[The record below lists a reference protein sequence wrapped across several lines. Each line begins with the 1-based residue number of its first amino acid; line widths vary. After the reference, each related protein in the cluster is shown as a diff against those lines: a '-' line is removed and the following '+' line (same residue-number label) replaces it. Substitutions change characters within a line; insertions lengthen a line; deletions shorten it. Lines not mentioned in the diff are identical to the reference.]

1 MGWWKRSRG
10 IWRVHSLEGFTLLE
24 VMVALA
30 VLAIALTVLLGLRN
44 RDFELRTHAHNVT
57 VASLL
62 AQEKLAEAEMG
73 AFPSVGEQDGG
84 FGNRYPN
91 FMWQRSILATPF
103 DSVREVRV
111 RVTWERGSQKEGVNF
126 VGYVFQEE

>member
-1 MGWWKRSRG
+1 
-10 IWRVHSLEGFTLLE
+10 
-24 VMVALA
+24 MVALA

-62 AQEKLAEAEMG
+62 AQEKLAEAEIG

-111 RVTWERGSQKEGVNF
+111 RVTWERGSQNEGVNF
-126 VGYVFQEE
+126 VGYVFREE